1 MIENGKDPKKE
12 QHDLTSNEFKL
23 FVLDRHY
30 SLFLSEEDK
39 QSMCMVIQIEL

>member
-1 MIENGKDPKKE
+1 MIENGKDPKKDYN
-12 QHDLTSNEFKL
+12 DLTSSEFKL

-39 QSMCMVIQIEL
+39 